1 MSAIDKLQ
9 TIQNILAFIGKVIT
23 IADKVID
30 YVIDNVQT
38 KGV

>member
-1 MSAIDKLQ
+1 MSAMDKLQ
-9 TIQNILAFIGKVIT
+9 TLQNVLNFIQKVIV

-30 YVIDNVQT
+30 YVINNVQT